1 MKVNNSNNRPRPRQR
16 ALDVKAE
23 EVPVVLPICQLDLG
37 PVLGLVSLFIR
48 RTIPYWYV
56 AVAADAVAVAL
67 TNHVL

>member
-1 MKVNNSNNRPRPRQR
+1 M
-16 ALDVKAE
+16 
-23 EVPVVLPICQLDLG
+23 PVVLPICQLDLG

-56 AVAADAVAVAL
+56 AVAADAKAVAL